1 MRSLVSSP
9 LLTAHFPTPVAS
21 TTLSSR
27 PVPSIL
33 VGQRGLPLQGLSAV
47 LHSRL
52 LPQASTPCR
61 PGSLTLPQ
69 GCTPLPRVDTHSSLS
84 GPDPFH
90 QHIFPGAIPGS
101 HFSERGHSD
110 VYQAESWRFPL
121 PPPCA
126 GQKPLSCWVEGPGE
140 GLGWYNKGAMAV
152 TIH

>member
-9 LLTAHFPTPVAS
+9 LLTAHFPTPMAS

-33 VGQRGLPLQGLSAV
+33 VVRGACLSRGSPLFCTPDCFL
-47 LHSRL
+47 RL
-52 LPQASTPCR
+52 AHPAAGGPSPCPR
-61 PGSLTLPQ
+61 AAPLFPGLTLIP
-69 GCTPLPRVDTHSSLS
+69 LS

-90 QHIFPGAIPGS
+90 QHIFPGAVTGS

-126 GQKPLSCWVEGPGE
+126 GQEPSSCWVEGPGE